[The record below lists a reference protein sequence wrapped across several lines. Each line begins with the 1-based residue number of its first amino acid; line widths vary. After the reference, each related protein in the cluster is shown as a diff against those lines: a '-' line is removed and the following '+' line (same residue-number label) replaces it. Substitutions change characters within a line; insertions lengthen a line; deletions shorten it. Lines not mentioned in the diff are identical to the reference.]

1 LAVVGE
7 SGPEAVIPLSQSGMM
22 GGGNTYN
29 VTVQTLDSRTAG
41 DVVVDAIVA
50 YERRNGRSWRAA

>member
-1 LAVVGE
+1 
-7 SGPEAVIPLSQSGMM
+7 MM